1 MDVLFCRCAPNFPML
16 PYNQKKDSEAPLSSS
31 HNDKQSRRDAITM
44 PKTAQKNDE
53 IASATRT
60 VAGQSH
66 RF

>member
-1 MDVLFCRCAPNFPML
+1 ML